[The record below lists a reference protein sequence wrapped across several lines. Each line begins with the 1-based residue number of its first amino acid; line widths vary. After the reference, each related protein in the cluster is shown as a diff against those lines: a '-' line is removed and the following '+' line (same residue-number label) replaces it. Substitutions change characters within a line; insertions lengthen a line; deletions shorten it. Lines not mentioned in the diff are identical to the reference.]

1 MRISILLSRFEDQV
15 RKTNKQKKKQKEQQQ
30 KTVNRTYL
38 EVKLGKIYTESNNA
52 MQLLN

>member
-15 RKTNKQKKKQKEQQQ
+15 RKTNKQKKNKKNKK

>member
-15 RKTNKQKKKQKEQQQ
+15 RKTNKKKKNKKNKK

>member
-1 MRISILLSRFEDQV
+1 MRMSILLSRFEDQV
-15 RKTNKQKKKQKEQQQ
+15 RKTNKKKKQKEQK

>member
-15 RKTNKQKKKQKEQQQ
+15 RKTNKQKKNKKN
-30 KTVNRTYL
+30 KKKKAVNRTYL

>member
-15 RKTNKQKKKQKEQQQ
+15 RKTNKKKKQKEQKK

>member
-15 RKTNKQKKKQKEQQQ
+15 RKKKTKNNKNKK

-38 EVKLGKIYTESNNA
+38 EVKLGKIYTESINA
-52 MQLLN
+52 M